1 MYRLKSS
8 VILGLVFVAFA
19 LCFWRGYLAITDLV
33 DGDQTQFLAFPLSVV
48 LPAMVFAFL
57 STRRTAASQ
66 EGVLMQLGAMVQILL
81 IIALPSFALYL
92 ALGVPIVFLV
102 VELFETKMPNSL
114 KTPFKGKLLA

>member
-66 EGVLMQLGAMVQILL
+66 EGVLMQLGVMFQILL

-114 KTPFKGKLLA
+114 KTPFKSKLLA